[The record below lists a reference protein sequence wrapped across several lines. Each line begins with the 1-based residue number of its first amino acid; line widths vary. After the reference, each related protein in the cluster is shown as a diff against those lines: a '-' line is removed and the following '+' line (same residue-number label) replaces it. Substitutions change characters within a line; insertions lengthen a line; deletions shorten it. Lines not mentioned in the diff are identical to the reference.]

1 MRLKNTPNFI
11 KTLVKP
17 NGKGT
22 GRRVWSIDLETV
34 WLPFFTATNTMGD
47 TAIPHEALGA
57 PLRLAYNPDGSAKF
71 SKSGRPV
78 IQAVK
83 EIGDSVRLV
92 RENFIAGLQSYAN
105 TVITENTSA
114 YKEQI
119 KLAKEAGAPIINH
132 DKEMLDEAL
141 AKAIQQ
147 ALAEA
152 KHKDTTEAETKD
164 DTEAEAKDKA
174 EADTK
179 DKELVQV

>member
-1 MRLKNTPNFI
+1 MKNTPNFI

-34 WLPFFTATNTMGD
+34 WQPFFTATNTMGD
-47 TAIPHEALGA
+47 TRIPHEALGA
-57 PLRLAYNPDGSAKF
+57 PLRLAYNTDGSAKF

-78 IQAVK
+78 IRVSK
-83 EIGDSVRLV
+83 DISDSVRLV

-105 TVITENTSA
+105 GVITENTEA
-114 YKEQI
+114 YKQQV
-119 KLAKEAGAPIINH
+119 KLAREAGAPIQTH
-132 DKEMLDEAL
+132 DKAMLDEAM

-152 KHKDTTEAETKD
+152 EAKDNTEAEAEAQDKAQDKAKAETKD
-164 DTEAEAKDKA
+164 R
-174 EADTK
+174 
-179 DKELVQV
+179 ELVPV